1 MAMQK
6 RMVSLTGPQVAFL
19 KAEAARLGISVADL
33 IRRIIDQYRGEKR
46 QSKEDKS

>member
-6 RMVSLTGPQVAFL
+6 RMVSLTEPQVAFL

-33 IRRIIDQYRGEKR
+33 IRRIIDQYRNERSGA
-46 QSKEDKS
+46 EDGD